1 MESEKFI
8 GWLILILGIFMI
20 VYPLFLS
27 YNIFIGKNQPPILF
41 NNSPRNESNT
51 GNQIPSETQKEV
63 ENMIKERLADIFSV
77 DFFPRILNLIS
88 WSVFVGILIF
98 AGSQISNLGINLIK
112 S

>member
-8 GWLILILGIFMI
+8 GWLLLLLGIFVI

-27 YNIFIGKNQPPILF
+27 YNIFIGKNQPPALF
-41 NNSPRNESNT
+41 KSSSQSQNST
-51 GNQIPSETQKEV
+51 GNQIPSDAQKEV
-63 ENMIKERLADIFSV
+63 ENMIKERLADIFSA

-98 AGSQISNLGINLIK
+98 AGGQISNLGINLIK